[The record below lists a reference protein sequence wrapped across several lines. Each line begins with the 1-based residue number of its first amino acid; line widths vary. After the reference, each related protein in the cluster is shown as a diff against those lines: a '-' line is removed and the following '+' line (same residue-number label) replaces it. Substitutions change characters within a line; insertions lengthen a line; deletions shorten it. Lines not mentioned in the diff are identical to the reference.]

1 MIFNK
6 NKKYQIIILLFCIF
20 VAVVIIFS
28 DYGFIKRM
36 SLEMKS
42 TELQKEIISQ
52 KQITDSMQI
61 AIDKLKNDTLE
72 IERIAR
78 EKYGMSKKNEDV
90 YYIKS
95 EWKIEWND

>member
-95 EWKIEWND
+95 ECKIE